1 MAAEEVGEVDVGDG
15 WNEIGGS
22 GEQKEA
28 KQNEEMFDLD
38 NEMDNKAQV
47 VGDKEEEQTPMDLDD
62 DVFDLDAENEKM
74 E

>member
-1 MAAEEVGEVDVGDG
+1 
-15 WNEIGGS
+15 
-22 GEQKEA
+22 
-28 KQNEEMFDLD
+28 MFDLD

-74 E
+74 EQAE